1 MDELELIEFKDNI
14 LRDIKTLLDIDS
26 IDSSKDNILNIYI
39 DSAYNVI
46 HSYCNYNED
55 EILNKKLSVAVLNLA
70 LLNYRSKG
78 KENITQE
85 SQGSRS
91 RTYKTVGTYVSQ
103 LPSEIEV
110 LCKPYRRIK
119 VMR

>member
-14 LRDIKTLLDIDS
+14 LRDIKILLDIVD
-26 IDSSKDNILNIYI
+26 ISKDNILNIYI
-39 DSAYNVI
+39 NSAYDVI

-55 EILNKKLSVAVLNLA
+55 EILNNKLSVAVLNLA
-70 LLNYRSKG
+70 LLNYRNRG
-78 KENITQE
+78 KENVTQE

-91 RTYKTVGTYVSQ
+91 RTYKQVGTYVSQ

-110 LCKPYRRIK
+110 LCKPYRKIK

>member
-1 MDELELIEFKDNI
+1 MYELELIEFKSNI
-14 LRDIKTLLDIDS
+14 LRDIKVLLDS
-26 IDSSKDNILNIYI
+26 IDISKDEALMIYI
-39 DSAYNVI
+39 SSAYDVI

-55 EILNKKLSVAVLNLA
+55 EILNNKLSVAVLNLA
-70 LLNYRSKG
+70 LLNYRSRG

-110 LCKPYRRIK
+110 LCKPYRKIK

>member
-1 MDELELIEFKDNI
+1 MDELELIEFKSNI
-14 LRDIKTLLDIDS
+14 IRDIKVLLDIVD
-26 IDSSKDNILNIYI
+26 ISKDNILNIYI
-39 DSAYNVI
+39 NSAYDVI

-55 EILNKKLSVAVLNLA
+55 EILSNKLSVAVLNLA

-78 KENITQE
+78 KENVTQE

-110 LCKPYRRIK
+110 LCKPYRKIK